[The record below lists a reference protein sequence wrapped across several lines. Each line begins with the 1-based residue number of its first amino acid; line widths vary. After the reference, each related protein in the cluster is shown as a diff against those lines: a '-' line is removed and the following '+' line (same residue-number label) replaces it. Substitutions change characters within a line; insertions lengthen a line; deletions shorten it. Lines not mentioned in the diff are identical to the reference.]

1 MEPFAWTVGID
12 QGPGEHFVV
21 VMDSEGSVVGEH
33 RFAHDGQGL
42 LDLAEWV
49 GERIGGAW
57 ERTAV
62 GSETPWGSVIDT
74 LLHRGA
80 QAFSLNP
87 KQLDRLRDRF
97 SVAGSKDD
105 RRDAFVI
112 THGLRND
119 AHLFRPVRRPDSA
132 RLELREL
139 GRLRDQLHKDRVRA
153 TNQLHALLSQVWP
166 SLLKLSPGADER
178 WLWSLLERAP
188 LPGPARRLRRGT
200 LEKLLREHRIRR
212 FDVERLQEVLHEPL
226 LELAP
231 GLLEVTAYQLAV
243 WLPRLRLLD
252 QQCRQ
257 VEADLNQLLKAEKL
271 CGGDDEPSDA
281 AILASHPGIGTLT
294 AAALLGEAGDELREY
309 GHLRALAGVAPVS
322 KISGRKRIV
331 HRRYACNPRLAR
343 TVYLWVEAARKNYP
357 EIQARYARLRA
368 RGHTHGRALRQLAD
382 ARLRILAAT
391 LRNRTLYDAMH
402 PQALAHNH

>member
-1 MEPFAWTVGID
+1 MESFAWTVGID

-21 VMDSEGSVVGEH
+21 VMDSAGVLVGEH

-42 LDLAEWV
+42 LDLADWV

-57 ERTAV
+57 EGTAI

-74 LLHRGA
+74 LLGRGA
-80 QAFSLNP
+80 SAFSINP

-105 RRDAFVI
+105 RRDAFVV

-119 AHLFRPVRRPDSA
+119 PHLFRPVRRPDSV
-132 RLELREL
+132 RLQLREL
-139 GRLRDQLHKDRVRA
+139 GRLRDQLHKDRVRV

-188 LPGPARRLRRGT
+188 RPEQARRLQPKT

-212 FDVERLQEVLHEPL
+212 FDVEHLQEVLREPS
-226 LELAP
+226 LELAA
-231 GLLEVTAYQLAV
+231 GREQVMAYQLAL
-243 WLPRLRLLD
+243 WLPRVRLLD
-252 QQCRQ
+252 QQCRR
-257 VEADLNQLLKAEKL
+257 VEADLSRLLKAEKP
-271 CGGDDEPSDA
+271 CGGDELSDA
-281 AILASHPGIGTLT
+281 TILASHPGIGTLT
-294 AAALLGEAGDELREY
+294 AAALLGEAGDELQEY
-309 GHLRALAGVAPVS
+309 RHLRALAGVAPVS

-343 TVYLWVEAARKNYP
+343 TVHLWVDAARKNYP
-357 EIQARYARLRA
+357 DIQTRYARLRS

-382 ARLRILAAT
+382 SLLRTVAAT
-391 LRNRTLYDAMH
+391 LRNRTLYDAMKRH
-402 PQALAHNH
+402 QLPHAP

>member
-21 VMDSEGSVVGEH
+21 VMDSEGAVVGEH
-33 RFAHDGQGL
+33 RFVHDGQGL
-42 LDLAEWV
+42 LDLADWV
-49 GERIGGAW
+49 EERIDGAW
-57 ERTAV
+57 ARTAI
-62 GSETPWGSVIDT
+62 GSETPWGSVMDT
-74 LLHRGA
+74 LMQRGA
-80 QAFSLNP
+80 SAFSINP

-105 RRDAFVI
+105 RRDAFVV

-132 RLELREL
+132 RLQLREL
-139 GRLRDQLHKDRVRA
+139 GRLRDQLHRDRVRA
-153 TNQLHALLSQVWP
+153 TNQLHALLSQTWP

-188 LPGPARRLRRGT
+188 LPQQARRLRPKT

-212 FDVERLQEVLHEPL
+212 FDVEHLQEVLREPL

-231 GLLEVTAYQLAV
+231 GLEKVMAYQLAV

-257 VEADLNQLLKAEKL
+257 VEADLNQLLKAEKQ
-271 CGGDDEPSDA
+271 CGGDEPSDA

-309 GHLRALAGVAPVS
+309 RHLRALAGVAPVS

-343 TVYLWVEAARKNYP
+343 TVHLWVEAARKNYP
-357 EIQARYARLRA
+357 EIQTRYARLRA
-368 RGHTHGRALRQLAD
+368 RGHTHGRALRQLGD
-382 ARLRILAAT
+382 ALLRTLAAT
-391 LRNRTLYDAMH
+391 LRNRTLYEATYRRELPH
-402 PQALAHNH
+402 TH

>member
-12 QGPGEHFVV
+12 QGPGEHFVA
-21 VMDSEGSVVGEH
+21 VMDSEGAVVGED

-42 LDLAEWV
+42 LDLADWV

-57 ERTAV
+57 EQTAV

-74 LLHRGA
+74 LMHRGA
-80 QAFSLNP
+80 TAFSINP

-105 RRDAFVI
+105 RRDAFVV

-119 AHLFRPVRRPDSA
+119 AHLFRPVRRPDGA
-132 RLELREL
+132 RLQLREL

-153 TNQLHALLSQVWP
+153 TNQLHAVLSQAWP

-188 LPGPARRLRRGT
+188 LPEKARRLRPRT

-212 FDVERLQEVLHEPL
+212 FDVERLQEVLGEPL

-231 GLLEVTAYQLAV
+231 GLRKVTVYQLTV

-252 QQCRQ
+252 EQCRQ
-257 VEADLNQLLKAEKL
+257 VEADLHQLLKAEKQSD
-271 CGGDDEPSDA
+271 GEEPSDA

-309 GHLRALAGVAPVS
+309 RHLRALAGVAPVS

-331 HRRYACNPRLAR
+331 HRRHACNPRLAR
-343 TVYLWVEAARKNYP
+343 TVHLWVEAARKNYP
-357 EIQARYARLRA
+357 EIQARYARLRS
-368 RGHTHGRALRQLAD
+368 RGHTHGRALRQLGD
-382 ARLRILAAT
+382 ALLRTVSAT

-402 PQALAHNH
+402 RQVLPHTR